1 MYGGEFEHLGKK
13 QAERGSTKCCS
24 ELTRKALSEI
34 CEIFC
39 AISFELETEAA
50 KMRVVGFSDYS
61 P

>member
-1 MYGGEFEHLGKK
+1 MYGGEFEHLSKK
-13 QAERGSTKCCS
+13 QAERVSKKCCS
-24 ELTRKALSEI
+24 ELTRKALS
-34 CEIFC
+34 EIFC